1 MNKFQQE
8 RYSRQICLPQVGE
21 KGQQKILDSRVLIV
35 GMGGLG
41 SPAAMYLAAAGAGH
55 LVISDYDRVE
65 SSNLQRQIVHGV
77 NDIGELKAHSAQQTL
92 VSINPDMQVTALDWQ
107 LDETELLAQIKQ
119 SDVVLDCSDN
129 YPTRMAVNK
138 ASVATLTP
146 LVSGAVIRMEGQVAT
161 YLPAHPDSP
170 CYQCLYG
177 PDYQQAETCA
187 AEGVIAPLVGV
198 IGSLQAMQALLVLL
212 GLTDDLV
219 GKLLLVDGL
228 HMEHRTL
235 RVRKDPACKGCGG

>member
-1 MNKFQQE
+1 
-8 RYSRQICLPQVGE
+8 
-21 KGQQKILDSRVLIV
+21 
-35 GMGGLG
+35 
-41 SPAAMYLAAAGAGH
+41 
-55 LVISDYDRVE
+55 
-65 SSNLQRQIVHGV
+65 VHGV

-92 VSINPDMQVTALDWQ
+92 ASINPDMQVTALDWQ
-107 LDETELLAQIKQ
+107 LDEAELLAQIKQ

-161 YLPAHPDSP
+161 YFPAHPDSP

-177 PDYQQAETCA
+177 PDYEQAETCA

-219 GKLLLVDGL
+219 GKLLIVDGL
-228 HMEHRTL
+228 HMEHRAL